1 MDEQHLADE
10 YVQDFVLSHLEAA
23 EAAQQAAAQ
32 QQQQQQQ
39 NVKREESTPPTT
51 KIWTQPPTPGAPSA
65 TSSIVPSTPETNN
78 NNISPL
84 KVKSVTSG
92 PGVWYHHDD
101 RKIHPISPSAI
112 DTYPHPP
119 THGQPVIISP
129 AVNGAPSTP
138 PETPPVGSPTQ
149 NYPSYP
155 PHHPHQYRQSVSI
168 CDDMMFL
175 PHAITRGEQPLDLR
189 PLNYHMHETPHEWER
204 KDNGQL
210 QFMTSGTIPN
220 GLNHN
225 SSAAYAAASL
235 QHGYLTQLDHGP
247 LNIHHQQSLHN
258 HSHLHSTSGSGGG
271 GLSIGGNNC
280 NGPSHHR
287 PLSVGSAST
296 LSPRL
301 PHHHN
306 SSLHHNGG
314 SGRGESA
321 SSTSSS
327 GSIYNGGSY
336 KNADDIVN
344 DELLMSLSVREL
356 NKRLHGYPREEVV
369 RLKQK
374 RRTLKNRG
382 YAQNC
387 RSKRLQQRHDLEI
400 TNRNLHCEL
409 KKIQMD
415 LARVQQ
421 ERDQL
426 KQRLQLHQVTTN
438 TNGATPN
445 NARNGQHDL
454 HSDGHSSP
462 EFYL

>member
-1 MDEQHLADE
+1 MEEHNLADE

-23 EAAQQAAAQ
+23 EAAQAAQAAQA
-32 QQQQQQQ
+32 QQQQ
-39 NVKREESTPPTT
+39 NVKREESTPPT
-51 KIWTQPPTPGAPSA
+51 KIWTHPPAPVVV
-65 TSSIVPSTPETNN
+65 VPPAPNPPPPVEAN

-84 KVKSVTSG
+84 KVKSITSG
-92 PGVWYHHDD
+92 PGVWYHNDD
-101 RKIHPISPSAI
+101 RKIHPISPSTI

-129 AVNGAPSTP
+129 AVNVAPSTP
-138 PETPPVGSPTQ
+138 PETPPVSSPTQ
-149 NYPSYP
+149 NYPAYP
-155 PHHPHQYRQSVSI
+155 PHHPHQYRQSASI

-189 PLNYHMHETPHEWER
+189 PLNYHHMHEPNDWDR
-204 KDNGQL
+204 KDNVNGQL
-210 QFMTSGTIPN
+210 PFHMTSSGSLPN

-225 SSAAYAAASL
+225 SQAAYAAASL
-235 QHGYLTQLDHGP
+235 QHGYLTQLDHGA
-247 LNIHHQQSLHN
+247 LNIHQQSLHN
-258 HSHLHSTSGSGGG
+258 HSHLHSSSSLGA
-271 GLSIGGNNC
+271 C
-280 NGPSHHR
+280 NGPNHHR
-287 PLSVGSAST
+287 PLSGGSAST

-306 SSLHHNGG
+306 SSLHLHNG
-314 SGRGESA
+314 GRGESA
-321 SSTSSS
+321 SSSSS
-327 GSIYNGGSY
+327 GGSTYNGGGNY
-336 KNADDIVN
+336 KNADDLIG

-415 LARVQQ
+415 LARVSQ

-426 KQRLQLHQVTTN
+426 KQRLQLHQSSQNGVTQ
-438 TNGATPN
+438 N

>member
-1 MDEQHLADE
+1 MEEATLADE
-10 YVQDFVLSHLEAA
+10 YVQDFVLSHLDA
-23 EAAQQAAAQ
+23 EQAAQAQQLQLQ

-39 NVKREESTPPTT
+39 LQQSQNVKREGPTPPTT
-51 KIWTQPPTPGAPSA
+51 KIWISPPIPSA
-65 TSSIVPSTPETNN
+65 ESNN
-78 NNISPL
+78 NTISSNNNSTNSPAL
-84 KVKSVTSG
+84 RIKAITAG
-92 PGVWYHHDD
+92 PGVWYHNEE
-101 RKIHPISPSAI
+101 RKVHSISPAAI

-138 PETPPVGSPTQ
+138 PETPPVGSPTLTQ
-149 NYPSYP
+149 NYPYYQ
-155 PHHPHQYRQSVSI
+155 PHRQSGSL

-189 PLNYHMHETPHEWER
+189 PLNYHMHPEPADWER
-204 KDNGQL
+204 KDNLNGQL
-210 QFMTSGTIPN
+210 PFMTAGSLPN
-220 GLNHN
+220 GLNPN
-225 SSAAYAAASL
+225 QPSSYAL
-235 QHGYLTQLDHGP
+235 QHGYLTQLEHNA
-247 LNIHHQQSLHN
+247 LNIHHPQSLHS
-258 HSHLHSTSGSGGG
+258 HAHAHLHPGSGGSNVG
-271 GLSIGGNNC
+271 SC
-280 NGPSHHR
+280 NGPHR
-287 PLSVGSAST
+287 PHSVGSAST

-306 SSLHHNGG
+306 SSLHHHN
-314 SGRGESA
+314 GRGESA
-321 SSTSSS
+321 SSTSST
-327 GSIYNGGSY
+327 GSSYNGSCLGR
-336 KNADDIVN
+336 NADDIVN
-344 DELLMSLSVREL
+344 DELLMSLTVREL

-400 TNRNLHCEL
+400 TNRNLHVEL
-409 KKIQMD
+409 KKMQMD
-415 LARVQQ
+415 LARVSQ

-426 KQRLQLHQVTTN
+426 KQRLQLQSSGSGGGTV
-438 TNGATPN
+438 APN
-445 NARNGQHDL
+445 NARNGQQDL

>member
-10 YVQDFVLSHLEAA
+10 YVQDFVLSHLEAEA
-23 EAAQQAAAQ
+23 EAAQQAAQQAQ
-32 QQQQQQQ
+32 QQAQNNQQQQQQQ

-51 KIWTQPPTPGAPSA
+51 KIWTQPSTPSNAA
-65 TSSIVPSTPETNN
+65 LVSTPESNNN
-78 NNISPL
+78 NNISTL

-92 PGVWYHHDD
+92 PSVWYHNDD

-119 THGQPVIISP
+119 THGQPTIISP

-138 PETPPVGSPTQ
+138 PETPPVSSPTQ
-149 NYPSYP
+149 NYPTYP
-155 PHHPHQYRQSVSI
+155 PHHPHPHQYRQSVSI

-175 PHAITRGEQPLDLR
+175 PQAITRGEQPLDLR
-189 PLNYHMHETPHEWER
+189 PLNYHMHEPHEWER

-210 QFMTSGTIPN
+210 QFMTSGSIPN

-225 SSAAYAAASL
+225 SPAAYAAL
-235 QHGYLTQLDHGP
+235 QHGYLTQLDHGS

-258 HSHLHSTSGSGGG
+258 HPHLHSASSVGGG
-271 GLSIGGNNC
+271 NC

-296 LSPRL
+296 MSPRL

-306 SSLHHNGG
+306 SSLHLNG
-314 SGRGESA
+314 SGRGEST
-321 SSTSSS
+321 SSTSSGG
-327 GSIYNGGSY
+327 GSIYNGSY
-336 KNADDIVN
+336 KNLNMNADDIVN
-344 DELLMSLSVREL
+344 DDLLMSLSVREL

-415 LARVQQ
+415 LARVSQ

-426 KQRLQLHQVTTN
+426 KQRLQVHQVTP
-438 TNGATPN
+438 NGAVPN
-445 NARNGQHDL
+445 NARNGQQDL

>member
-10 YVQDFVLSHLEAA
+10 YVQEFVLSHLDA
-23 EAAQQAAAQ
+23 EDQALQLQQARQA
-32 QQQQQQQ
+32 QQQQQQ

-51 KIWTQPPTPGAPSA
+51 KIWTSPQ
-65 TSSIVPSTPETNN
+65 VPVEDNN
-78 NNISPL
+78 NLPPIR
-84 KVKSVTSG
+84 VKALNSG
-92 PGVWYHHDD
+92 PPPAPAVWYHHDE
-101 RKIHPISPSAI
+101 RKIHPISPSNV

-138 PETPPVGSPTQ
+138 PETPPVGSPNPSGLTQ
-149 NYPSYP
+149 NYSAY
-155 PHHPHQYRQSVSI
+155 YRQPAGL

-189 PLNYHMHETPHEWER
+189 PLNYSLVQEGEWDR
-204 KDNGQL
+204 KEFIQTSLNGQSP
-210 QFMTSGTIPN
+210 FVTSSGIGN
-220 GLNHN
+220 GLNGN
-225 SSAAYAAASL
+225 NPAASYAMQYNHL
-235 QHGYLTQLDHGP
+235 QHLES
-247 LNIHHQQSLHN
+247 LNIHQPSLHN
-258 HSHLHSTSGSGGG
+258 HHHHHHHHGPTPGASSCH
-271 GLSIGGNNC
+271 
-280 NGPSHHR
+280 GPSNR
-287 PLSVGSAST
+287 PHSVGSSAST

-301 PHHHN
+301 PHHS
-306 SSLHHNGG
+306 SSLHHSSNN
-314 SGRGESA
+314 RGEST
-321 SSTSSS
+321 SSTSSNASSYS
-327 GSIYNGGSY
+327 GPICGR
-336 KNADDIVN
+336 NADDLIN
-344 DELLMSLSVREL
+344 DDLLMTLTVREL
-356 NKRLHGYPREEVV
+356 NKRLHGCPREEVV

-400 TNRNLHCEL
+400 TNRNLHSEL

-415 LARVQQ
+415 LVRISQ

-426 KQRLQLHQVTTN
+426 KQRLVHQ
-438 TNGATPN
+438 ATGGPAVAPAPN
-445 NARNGQHDL
+445 NATRNGQHDL